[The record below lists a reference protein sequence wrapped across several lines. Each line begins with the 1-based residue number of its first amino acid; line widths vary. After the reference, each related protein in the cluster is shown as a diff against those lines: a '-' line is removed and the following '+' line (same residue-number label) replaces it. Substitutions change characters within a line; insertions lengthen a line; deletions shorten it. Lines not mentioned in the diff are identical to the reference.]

1 MNIMSLNMRG
11 LGDNSKR
18 KRLAKI
24 INSGNFDLVCL
35 QETKREFIEDY
46 VVENMW
52 GNQLI
57 DWIALPS
64 SGLSGGLLMM
74 WKRGLWVVKSNFSGH
89 GFIGVCVEFKSKL
102 FFFVNVY
109 APCNTAGR
117 RLLWETLY
125 NLKYGSSAGEWCLV
139 GDFNAVSNREERT
152 GRSENW
158 GYIDMV
164 DFNAFVNEMNLIDP
178 PLHGNKFTYFCSD
191 GIAASRLDRFLV
203 SDGIMNL
210 WQVKGQRVGK
220 RDISDH
226 CPIWLECSNLNWG
239 PKPFRFNNCWLE
251 HDGFKSFIV
260 EEWKKIQI
268 TGRKAYVIKEKL
280 KIIRESLKKWN
291 KEVFGWLDLNIE
303 NIVADMNELDRG
315 IEEGCNLNVVVK
327 KKEANA
333 LFWQQ
338 LMMKES
344 LLKQKSRL
352 RWIKEGDSNTKFFH
366 SCLQDRRRKN
376 QILSLQVEGRCVEQV
391 GEVKME
397 VRRFFEEGFKEASF
411 SRPVLGGIEFQ
422 TLGSEENSFLVAPFS
437 EEEIKDVVWSCDGNK
452 CPGPDGFNLRFIKEC
467 WEFVKDDIVEFLQE
481 FQITGVLPKAITA
494 SFLALIPK
502 VNNPQNL
509 KEYRP
514 ICLIGCLYKILS
526 KVLASRLK
534 KVIAKLISPCQSAF
548 ISGRQIL
555 DGVLMINEV
564 VDLAKRRK
572 DECLLFKVD
581 FEKAYDSVSW
591 SFLTYMLNRMGFDKR
606 WIGWIQA
613 CVFSSSMSVLVN
625 GSPTDEF
632 TAHKGLRQ
640 GDPLSPF
647 LFLIV
652 AQGLS
657 GLVQKASQ
665 VGNFDGYQVADGL
678 NLSLLQFADD
688 TILLGKGS
696 WKNLWSI
703 KTIFRSFELVSGLR
717 VNFHKSKLI
726 GLNINEG
733 FLESASIFLS
743 CCMTLIPFK
752 FLGVLVG
759 ANPRRRS
766 TWKPVVD
773 SMRAK
778 LSCWRGRNLS
788 IGGKVTL
795 INSVLSSLP
804 LYLFSFFKAPKVV
817 IKELTQIQRDFLW
830 GSHEEERK
838 ICWVSWEDICKPKK
852 EGGLGV
858 KNLEVFNISL
868 LAKWKWRC
876 IHDHNALWRDLL
888 AFRYGNLIA
897 KQTCSLDRS
906 WGTKDSIWWRDLML
920 LEKDLSQNQNFF
932 QRAVSCDV
940 GDGQSIL
947 FWYNKW
953 LGSEPLK
960 DAFPELFAISSQQ
973 LVSVGNAGS
982 WRRDQWTWGLTWK
995 RQLNPNEEESLHS
1008 LETILVDVHLVAESH
1023 DRWKWSLHNS
1033 KLFTVSSCYSFAM
1046 SLVNQTQ
1053 MNSDILD
1060 ILSIVWKVPVPSKV
1074 ALFCWRLL
1082 LDRLPTKDNL
1092 IRRNV
1097 VINNSRCSLCDSCDE
1112 NVVHLFFHCDFSKC
1126 IWKEILSWIGIVDV
1140 IAVGGVQHFWEYDRL
1155 LKYNTSRNK
1164 VPFMFWLATLWIIWQ
1179 VRNNSI
1185 FKEEEK
1191 DIPKT
1196 INQIKHIC
1204 WAWFMGK
1211 VGGVGGSNIS
1221 DWWNSPFLCSKV

>member
-18 KRLAKI
+18 RRLAKI

-411 SRPVLGGIEFQ
+411 SRPVLGGDRVLDF
-422 TLGSEENSFLVAPFS
+422 
-437 EEEIKDVVWSCDGNK
+437 
-452 CPGPDGFNLRFIKEC
+452 
-467 WEFVKDDIVEFLQE
+467 
-481 FQITGVLPKAITA
+481 GV
-494 SFLALIPK
+494 
-502 VNNPQNL
+502 
-509 KEYRP
+509 
-514 ICLIGCLYKILS
+514 
-526 KVLASRLK
+526 
-534 KVIAKLISPCQSAF
+534 
-548 ISGRQIL
+548 GR
-555 DGVLMINEV
+555 
-564 VDLAKRRK
+564 K
-572 DECLLFKVD
+572 F
-581 FEKAYDSVSW
+581 F
-591 SFLTYMLNRMGFDKR
+591 
-606 WIGWIQA
+606 
-613 CVFSSSMSVLVN
+613 
-625 GSPTDEF
+625 
-632 TAHKGLRQ
+632 
-640 GDPLSPF
+640 
-647 LFLIV
+647 
-652 AQGLS
+652 LS
-657 GLVQKASQ
+657 G
-665 VGNFDGYQVADGL
+665 
-678 NLSLLQFADD
+678 
-688 TILLGKGS
+688 
-696 WKNLWSI
+696 
-703 KTIFRSFELVSGLR
+703 TIFRGGDKGCSVEL
-717 VNFHKSKLI
+717 
-726 GLNINEG
+726 
-733 FLESASIFLS
+733 
-743 CCMTLIPFK
+743 
-752 FLGVLVG
+752 
-759 ANPRRRS
+759 
-766 TWKPVVD
+766 
-773 SMRAK
+773 
-778 LSCWRGRNLS
+778 
-788 IGGKVTL
+788 
-795 INSVLSSLP
+795 
-804 LYLFSFFKAPKVV
+804 
-817 IKELTQIQRDFLW
+817 
-830 GSHEEERK
+830 
-838 ICWVSWEDICKPKK
+838 
-852 EGGLGV
+852 
-858 KNLEVFNISL
+858 
-868 LAKWKWRC
+868 
-876 IHDHNALWRDLL
+876 
-888 AFRYGNLIA
+888 
-897 KQTCSLDRS
+897 
-906 WGTKDSIWWRDLML
+906 
-920 LEKDLSQNQNFF
+920 
-932 QRAVSCDV
+932 
-940 GDGQSIL
+940 
-947 FWYNKW
+947 
-953 LGSEPLK
+953 
-960 DAFPELFAISSQQ
+960 
-973 LVSVGNAGS
+973 
-982 WRRDQWTWGLTWK
+982 
-995 RQLNPNEEESLHS
+995 
-1008 LETILVDVHLVAESH
+1008 
-1023 DRWKWSLHNS
+1023 
-1033 KLFTVSSCYSFAM
+1033 
-1046 SLVNQTQ
+1046 
-1053 MNSDILD
+1053 
-1060 ILSIVWKVPVPSKV
+1060 
-1074 ALFCWRLL
+1074 
-1082 LDRLPTKDNL
+1082 
-1092 IRRNV
+1092 
-1097 VINNSRCSLCDSCDE
+1097 
-1112 NVVHLFFHCDFSKC
+1112 
-1126 IWKEILSWIGIVDV
+1126 
-1140 IAVGGVQHFWEYDRL
+1140 
-1155 LKYNTSRNK
+1155 
-1164 VPFMFWLATLWIIWQ
+1164 
-1179 VRNNSI
+1179 
-1185 FKEEEK
+1185 
-1191 DIPKT
+1191 
-1196 INQIKHIC
+1196 
-1204 WAWFMGK
+1204 
-1211 VGGVGGSNIS
+1211 
-1221 DWWNSPFLCSKV
+1221 

>member
-1 MNIMSLNMRG
+1 
-11 LGDNSKR
+11 
-18 KRLAKI
+18 
-24 INSGNFDLVCL
+24 
-35 QETKREFIEDY
+35 
-46 VVENMW
+46 MW

-117 RLLWETLY
+117 RLLWENLY
-125 NLKYGSSAGEWCLV
+125 NLKCGSSAGEWCLV

-191 GIAASRLDRFLV
+191 GIAASGLDRFLV

-220 RDISDH
+220 QDISDH
-226 CPIWLECSNLNWG
+226 CPIWLECSNFNWG

-315 IEEGCNLNVVVK
+315 IEEGC
-327 KKEANA
+327 
-333 LFWQQ
+333 
-338 LMMKES
+338 
-344 LLKQKSRL
+344 
-352 RWIKEGDSNTKFFH
+352 
-366 SCLQDRRRKN
+366 
-376 QILSLQVEGRCVEQV
+376 
-391 GEVKME
+391 
-397 VRRFFEEGFKEASF
+397 
-411 SRPVLGGIEFQ
+411 
-422 TLGSEENSFLVAPFS
+422 
-437 EEEIKDVVWSCDGNK
+437 
-452 CPGPDGFNLRFIKEC
+452 
-467 WEFVKDDIVEFLQE
+467 
-481 FQITGVLPKAITA
+481 VLPKAITA

-502 VNNPQNL
+502 VNSPQNL

-591 SFLTYMLNRMGFDKR
+591 SFLTYMLNKMGFDKR

-752 FLGVLVG
+752 FLGVPVG

-804 LYLFSFFKAPKVV
+804 LYFFSFFKAPKVV

-858 KNLEVFNISL
+858 KNLEVLNISL

-920 LEKDLSQNQNFF
+920 LEKELSQNQIFF

-973 LVSVGNAGS
+973 LVSVGNTGS
-982 WRRDQWTWGLTWK
+982 WRKDQWTWGLTWK

-1033 KLFTVSSCYSFAM
+1033 KLFTISSCYSFAM
-1046 SLVNQTQ
+1046 SL
-1053 MNSDILD
+1053 
-1060 ILSIVWKVPVPSKV
+1060 
-1074 ALFCWRLL
+1074 
-1082 LDRLPTKDNL
+1082 
-1092 IRRNV
+1092 
-1097 VINNSRCSLCDSCDE
+1097 
-1112 NVVHLFFHCDFSKC
+1112 
-1126 IWKEILSWIGIVDV
+1126 
-1140 IAVGGVQHFWEYDRL
+1140 
-1155 LKYNTSRNK
+1155 
-1164 VPFMFWLATLWIIWQ
+1164 

-1211 VGGVGGSNIS
+1211 TVAIVCGRHFCLISPCALKMKDNFVSNLQSVDEQETTTFAKWILDIGNGIIGHENDGYATIEIPAHLLIIEYDDLISAIVKSTFPDLHQHHNNPQFFKSRAILASTNETVEQINDYTLSFIPGDHMEYLSSDFVDKSETIEDSYFQSITIEFLNSLTTSDLPTHCIKLKIGSPIMLLRNLDQNQGLCNGTLQYHSTTSSASQKKTVSKFERAKLFCNAMKREEESHRAEMLSFQNRYATRRQNKIVERIKSDSNTGQGDTGVITGNHSNTGDITENHS
-1221 DWWNSPFLCSKV
+1221 RPKRVSVRPTYLRDYV